1 MALSVKEAEKVDPER
16 KQEYKFTT
24 RISKFLL
31 YIFLTFTKQTQ
42 KNNNETK
49 YNSTEFNNKKEK
61 VKNDIANISTK
72 KHDMDYDQDPE
83 CT

>member
-24 RISKFLL
+24 RISKLSFMQFPYL
-31 YIFLTFTKQTQ
+31 YKATQ

-49 YNSTEFNNKKEK
+49 HNSTEFNSKKEK
-61 VKNDIANISTK
+61 GEEWYR
-72 KHDMDYDQDPE
+72 KHFH
-83 CT
+83 